1 MRRRKSG
8 RATESAT
15 WFLVHRAVQR
25 AACGTLRKNKIRTGR
40 LFPIISSVQSK
51 DAPLTA
57 AVDLA
62 TVLAAPRRS
71 TRVRGAPSSHGP
83 RRDPSRT
90 LAAQATTRGSGAV
103 IVPALMGENGA
114 GGSGPSIAEPKTYHM
129 QICTLGPSKLIPVPT
144 EPRPNCPQCGK
155 LVKLPWVAFGSGLN
169 AKYVH
174 SECSKAFQQ
183 SSAEGCVH
191 CGAPVS
197 KVEGKFSG
205 KFYNVEGAPQCHQ
218 YPKPTP
224 PPNPY
229 LRIVAEAGRP
239 ARRSGAGRFPLSRL
253 REALSRGPEPGARRS
268 AAVGQ
273 WASAIGRL
281 SHARRK

>member
-1 MRRRKSG
+1 
-8 RATESAT
+8 
-15 WFLVHRAVQR
+15 
-25 AACGTLRKNKIRTGR
+25 
-40 LFPIISSVQSK
+40 
-51 DAPLTA
+51 
-57 AVDLA
+57 
-62 TVLAAPRRS
+62 
-71 TRVRGAPSSHGP
+71 
-83 RRDPSRT
+83 
-90 LAAQATTRGSGAV
+90 
-103 IVPALMGENGA
+103 MGENGA

-268 AAVGQ
+268 AVVGK

-281 SHARRK
+281 SHRHVVRNALS